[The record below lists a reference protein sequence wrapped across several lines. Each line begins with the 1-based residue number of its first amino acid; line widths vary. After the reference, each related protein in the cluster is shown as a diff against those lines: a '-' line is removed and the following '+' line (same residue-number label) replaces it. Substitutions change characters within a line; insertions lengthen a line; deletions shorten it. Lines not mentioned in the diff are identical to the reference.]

1 MAGNDE
7 TRRFDIVRKE
17 NEKAMF
23 WLEGVADL
31 SAAKLRVQQLL
42 SFWPGEY
49 QVFDLSTRQV
59 VHTTAENA
67 ELTMEVPVGVPTSNR
82 AE

>member
-1 MAGNDE
+1 MAGKDE

-31 SAAKLRVQQLL
+31 SAAKLRVQELL

-49 QVFDLSTRQV
+49 QVFDLSTRRV
-59 VHTTAENA
+59 VHTTAEGS
-67 ELTMEVPVGVPTSNR
+67 EQSIEVPVEVPASHR